1 MGKPLLKSAIESSLS
16 EVGDGVWAYV
26 QHPGGW
32 CVSNSGFISGG
43 NGGAVIDTL
52 STERRTRDM
61 RRAYEGAGLGR
72 PEFIVNTHHHGDHH
86 FGNFVYG
93 EEVTIV
99 GHQRTREEI
108 IGADKGMCS
117 LWPDVEWGDIKIR
130 PPQVTYQDSMQLGL
144 GGERVVELLHY
155 GPGHTSND
163 TLVWLPQEGILFCG
177 DVAFPSSAPYL
188 LMGSALGSIS
198 VLEKILVL
206 DPKLVI
212 PGHGAW
218 GGIQM
223 IHDTLEYLEWIVD
236 TARVGIDSGTTPA
249 ALAAEVRNDRR
260 FVHLGESE
268 RLITNLEVATAELLG
283 VRRTAEDLQVSFS
296 TMCLFHGGRPESLA

>member
-1 MGKPLLKSAIESSLS
+1 MNNPSTKSAIECSLS

-26 QHPGGW
+26 QEPGGW
-32 CVSNSGFISGG
+32 CVSNSGFISGE

-61 RRAYEGAGLGR
+61 RRSYEGAGLEG
-72 PEFIVNTHHHGDHH
+72 PQYIVNTHHHGDHH

-93 EEVTIV
+93 DEVTIV

-108 IGADKGMCS
+108 IGAGKGMCR
-117 LWPDVEWGDIKIR
+117 LWPDVAWGDIEIR
-130 PPQVTYQDSMQLGL
+130 PPQVTYQDSMQLNL
-144 GGERVVELLHY
+144 GGDREVELLHY

-163 TLVWLPQEGILFCG
+163 TLVWLPREGILFCG

-198 VLEKILVL
+198 VLERILVL
-206 DPKLVI
+206 DPKVVI

-223 IHDTLEYLEWIVD
+223 IHDTLEYLEWVVD
-236 TARVGIDSGTTPA
+236 TARAGIDSGETPA
-249 ALAAEVRNDRR
+249 ASAAKVRNDWR
-260 FVHLGESE
+260 FAHLGESE
-268 RLITNLEVATAELLG
+268 RLITNLEVATAELVG
-283 VRRTAEDLQVSFS
+283 VQRTAEDLMGSFS
-296 TMCLFHGGRPESLA
+296 AMCLFHGGRPESMA